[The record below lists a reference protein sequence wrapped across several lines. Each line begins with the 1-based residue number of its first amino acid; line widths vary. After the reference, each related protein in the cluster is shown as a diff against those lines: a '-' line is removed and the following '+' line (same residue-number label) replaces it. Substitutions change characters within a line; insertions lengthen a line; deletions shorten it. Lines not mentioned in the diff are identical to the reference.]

1 MQKPKIL
8 VITVSSW
15 NSKVGANS
23 WASLLEGYPSEN
35 IANIS
40 IREECPDSNICSRYF
55 CITENKILKSIFK
68 RKLKTGYQVM
78 PEAEEK
84 NHDLT
89 VHNERYKKLQGK
101 RFYPLLLSRELVWK
115 LGKWKS
121 KELDAFIDSFKPD
134 IILHSMEGYIHL
146 NRITQYAIKRSG
158 AKAIGYI
165 WDDNFTYKQ
174 HTDLGYKIY
183 RYFQR
188 KSLKRLATLT
198 QAFFAI
204 SPKTKKEADE
214 FFNINSVLLT
224 KPLNTTPVFSKSE
237 FNKPLKMLYT
247 GNLLIGRDKSLRKV
261 SNALN
266 EINKVDTKIVLD
278 VYTGTF
284 LDDNSKS
291 GICSPFCRIHEP
303 ISQQE
308 VLKLQKD
315 ADILLF
321 LEDIDGKDAKVAR
334 LSFSTKI
341 TDYLSSGKCILAVGN
356 SDIAPIEYFKENDC
370 ALVASN
376 KEEIVKALSLDEET
390 LNYYAKN
397 AIDCGMKNH
406 SPEKIRNIFY
416 STINSLE

>member
-1 MQKPKIL
+1 
-8 VITVSSW
+8 
-15 NSKVGANS
+15 
-23 WASLLEGYPSEN
+23 
-35 IANIS
+35 
-40 IREECPDSNICSRYF
+40 
-55 CITENKILKSIFK
+55 
-68 RKLKTGYQVM
+68 M
-78 PEAEEK
+78 PEAEEE

-121 KELDAFIDSFKPD
+121 KEFDTFIDSFKPD

-214 FFNINSVLLT
+214 FFNINSILLT

-247 GNLLIGRDKSLRKV
+247 GNLLIGRDKSLQKV

-266 EINKVDTKIVLD
+266 EINKEDTKIVLD

-284 LDDNSKS
+284 LDDKSKS
-291 GICSPFCRIHEP
+291 SICSPFCRIHEP

-308 VLKLQKD
+308 VLKLQKE

-397 AIDCGMKNH
+397 AIDCGIKNH
-406 SPEKIRNIFY
+406 SAKKIRDIFY
-416 STINSLE
+416 STINSLK

>member
-1 MQKPKIL
+1 M
-8 VITVSSW
+8 TVSSW
-15 NSKVGANS
+15 NSKIGANS

-35 IANIS
+35 VANLS
-40 IREECPDSNICSRYF
+40 IREERPDSNICSRYF
-55 CITENKILKSIFK
+55 CISENKILKSIFK
-68 RKLKTGYQVM
+68 RKIITGYEVT
-78 PEAEEK
+78 AEVKEE

-89 VHNERYKKLQGK
+89 AHNERYKKVQGK
-101 RFYPLLLSRELVWK
+101 RFYPLLLARELVWK

-158 AKAIGYI
+158 AKAVGYI

-174 HTDLGYKIY
+174 HNDLGYKIY

-188 KSLKRLATLT
+188 KSLKRLAALT

-247 GNLLIGRDKSLRKV
+247 GNLLIGRDKSLQKV

-291 GICSPFCRIHEP
+291 GICSPFCKIHEP

-308 VLKLQKD
+308 VLKLQKE

-356 SDIAPIEYFKENDC
+356 CDIAPIEYFKENDC

-397 AIDCGMKNH
+397 AIDCGIKNH
-406 SPEKIRNIFY
+406 SAEKIRDIFY

>member
-55 CITENKILKSIFK
+55 CISENKILKSIFK

-78 PEAEEK
+78 PEAEEE

-174 HTDLGYKIY
+174 HNDLGYKIY

-188 KSLKRLATLT
+188 KSLKKLATLT

-204 SPKTKKEADE
+204 SPKTKKR
-214 FFNINSVLLT
+214 S
-224 KPLNTTPVFSKSE
+224 
-237 FNKPLKMLYT
+237 
-247 GNLLIGRDKSLRKV
+247 R
-261 SNALN
+261 
-266 EINKVDTKIVLD
+266 
-278 VYTGTF
+278 
-284 LDDNSKS
+284 
-291 GICSPFCRIHEP
+291 RI
-303 ISQQE
+303 
-308 VLKLQKD
+308 
-315 ADILLF
+315 F
-321 LEDIDGKDAKVAR
+321 
-334 LSFSTKI
+334 
-341 TDYLSSGKCILAVGN
+341 
-356 SDIAPIEYFKENDC
+356 
-370 ALVASN
+370 
-376 KEEIVKALSLDEET
+376 
-390 LNYYAKN
+390 
-397 AIDCGMKNH
+397 
-406 SPEKIRNIFY
+406 
-416 STINSLE
+416 

>member
-55 CITENKILKSIFK
+55 CISENKILKSIFK

-78 PEAEEK
+78 PEAEEE

-174 HTDLGYKIY
+174 HNDLGYKIY

-188 KSLKRLATLT
+188 KSLKKLATLT

-214 FFNINSVLLT
+214 FFNINSILLT

-247 GNLLIGRDKSLRKV
+247 GNLLIGRDKSLQKV

-266 EINKVDTKIVLD
+266 EINKEDTKIVLD

-284 LDDNSKS
+284 LDDKIKS

-308 VLKLQKD
+308 VLKLQKE